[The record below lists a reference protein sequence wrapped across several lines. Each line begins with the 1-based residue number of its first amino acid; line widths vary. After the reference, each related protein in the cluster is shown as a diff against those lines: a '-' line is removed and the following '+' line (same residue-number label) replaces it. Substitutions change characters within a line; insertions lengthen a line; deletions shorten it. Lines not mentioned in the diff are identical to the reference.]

1 MSMHLSQK
9 LNALLSLF
17 VSLFALHLFFC
28 SASFA
33 GNTRYESIEALK
45 LSVQNVVIDELKKNV
60 AQENLRVTVSNLDPR
75 LKLTA
80 CSEAKNI
87 RMRSNAQS
95 NAQLTSNVSV
105 GVSCNGDTPWSI
117 FIPVKV
123 EIFQAIVV
131 AKHNIPKG
139 TVITA
144 QDLNVERRSTGGIGF
159 GYTQNIKELV
169 GFESA
174 RHISKGDVV
183 RRSHLNK
190 PMIVSRGDKLVLA
203 AGANGIQVAAPAVAM
218 GEGRV
223 GDQIRV
229 KNTQSNR
236 IVDAFVVS
244 RGQVV
249 AKL

>member
-17 VSLFALHLFFC
+17 VLPLFFC

-33 GNTRYESIEALK
+33 DGTQYESIEALK

-60 AQENLRVTVSNLDPR
+60 AQENLSVTVSNLDPR
-75 LKLTA
+75 LKLAA

-87 RMRSNAQS
+87 RMRNNAQS

-131 AKHNIPKG
+131 AKYNIPKG
-139 TVITA
+139 TLITA
-144 QDLNVERRSTGGIGF
+144 QDLNVERRSTRSIGF

-174 RHISKGDVV
+174 RNISEGDVV
-183 RRSHLNK
+183 RLAHLNK
-190 PMIVSRGDKLVLA
+190 PMIVNRGDKLVLA
-203 AGANGIQVAAPAVAM
+203 AGTNGIQVAAPAVAM

-244 RGQVV
+244 RGQV
-249 AKL
+249 AANL